1 MLGVRL
7 AVFVALALL
16 PGLLPPG
23 LARAAAP
30 PNIVVVVTDDMRTSD
45 WQALPKTK
53 KLLADGTTFLNFFL
67 TTPTCCPSRTS
78 ILTGQYAHNHGV
90 LTNEDKGAPTGGLT
104 AFRRQDLADDTVA
117 SALGR
122 AGYRP
127 GIVGKFLNGYA
138 AGDRPIEGWDR
149 WVVPADKGY
158 TDFELNVDGET
169 RRERGYSTD
178 VLRDE
183 AVRFI
188 EETPDRQPLFL
199 YFAPKA
205 PHGPATPAARHRD
218 RFRDATIGRDAAFD
232 EAALDDKPA
241 YVRRKS
247 PLDDRD
253 ERRLDQ
259 LERDRLA
266 TLLAVDEAVAAIGET
281 LDAEGRLEDTYVF
294 VLSDNGFL
302 LGDHRMEGKG
312 SPYDGS
318 VRVPMLAWGPKFD
331 RGTDE
336 RLVGNID
343 IAPTIADVAGVRLPA
358 ADGQSLLDRSARE
371 AILLERFKDGAKPTY
386 EAIRTARWLYVEY
399 ATGETELYDYRE
411 DPDETNNLLAEAN
424 EDEGGRTAEVGALSR
439 LLAELAGCKREG
451 CRAAGQG

>member
-1 MLGVRL
+1 MDSG
-7 AVFVALALL
+7 
-16 PGLLPPG
+16 
-23 LARAAAP
+23 
-30 PNIVVVVTDDMRTSD
+30 MRRS
-45 WQALPKTK
+45 
-53 KLLADGTTFLNFFL
+53 
-67 TTPTCCPSRTS
+67 
-78 ILTGQYAHNHGV
+78 
-90 LTNEDKGAPTGGLT
+90 
-104 AFRRQDLADDTVA
+104 
-117 SALGR
+117 
-122 AGYRP
+122 
-127 GIVGKFLNGYA
+127 
-138 AGDRPIEGWDR
+138 
-149 WVVPADKGY
+149 
-158 TDFELNVDGET
+158 
-169 RRERGYSTD
+169 
-178 VLRDE
+178 
-183 AVRFI
+183 
-188 EETPDRQPLFL
+188 
-199 YFAPKA
+199 
-205 PHGPATPAARHRD
+205 
-218 RFRDATIGRDAAFD
+218 GRDAAFD

-266 TLLAVDEAVAAIGET
+266 TLFAVDEAIAAIGET

-371 AILLERFKDGAKPTY
+371 AILLERFKEGAKPTY

-424 EDEGGRTAEVGALSR
+424 EDEGDRNAEVGALSR